1 MIRYRCPHCSL
12 LTAAHERRIGQA
24 SVCKACLRP
33 HQIPA
38 DSALWLTETGDS
50 LYPDA
55 APVPSQPAPV
65 VERED
70 FHESQLTAPAQP
82 QPAPVAE
89 REDFHEPQLT
99 APELAPERVP
109 VPSLVHTP
117 ETEPVREPESEP
129 VAEVTEVDPHEE
141 PEPVAA
147 PVRVVLPPAP
157 VPALEEEP
165 ERAAVGTTTPPPQPA
180 WVPAP
185 APVQRIRPVTPSPH
199 ESSDTPAPRYA
210 EPVQLQTQAD
220 IAAALTNALTARMK
234 PRAAPRRDLRPS
246 TALWMLLTGLGVAFF
261 FAALFTGAA
270 NRWVVLVAG
279 ALQIALGYAWIVR
292 LTAMRSPLRG
302 RLCAIPVVTPY
313 YLFQQKYAKLRPLRF
328 VLTGCVLVVLSFAVP
343 AVADL
348 TTPLVPKAEPRQV
361 PPDLSTQPVLTQ
373 LRTYRER
380 SDYGG
385 LVRTLGLLAKSD
397 TIHSVDARDRAEI
410 AVELEALCK
419 HEDRTVRLGAMAA
432 LVSWDTTPNNAKA
445 RQVCLDAIRSPS
457 EEERYRALCLLSHW
471 KDAETARAAQ
481 SLIGRPNR
489 QTNQAKQALEEIG
502 GPHAEAAALV
512 LLKRADDLTVRLIAI
527 DILLKVGGP
536 TAGNELEQFA
546 QATDDI
552 GARNSALSA
561 VNQIRG
567 RKRP

>member
-1 MIRYRCPHCSL
+1 
-12 LTAAHERRIGQA
+12 
-24 SVCKACLRP
+24 
-33 HQIPA
+33 
-38 DSALWLTETGDS
+38 
-50 LYPDA
+50 
-55 APVPSQPAPV
+55 
-65 VERED
+65 
-70 FHESQLTAPAQP
+70 
-82 QPAPVAE
+82 
-89 REDFHEPQLT
+89 
-99 APELAPERVP
+99 
-109 VPSLVHTP
+109 
-117 ETEPVREPESEP
+117 
-129 VAEVTEVDPHEE
+129 
-141 PEPVAA
+141 
-147 PVRVVLPPAP
+147 
-157 VPALEEEP
+157 
-165 ERAAVGTTTPPPQPA
+165 
-180 WVPAP
+180 
-185 APVQRIRPVTPSPH
+185 
-199 ESSDTPAPRYA
+199 
-210 EPVQLQTQAD
+210 
-220 IAAALTNALTARMK
+220 MK

-261 FAALFTGAA
+261 LAALFTGPA
-270 NRWVVLVAG
+270 NRWVVLGAG
-279 ALQIALGYAWIVR
+279 ALQITLGYAWIVR
-292 LTAMRSPLRG
+292 LTAMRSAVRG
-302 RLCAIPVVTPY
+302 RLCAVPVITPY

-328 VLTGCVLVVLSFAVP
+328 VLTGAALVALSLIVP

-348 TTPLVPKAEPRQV
+348 TQPLAPKAEPR
-361 PPDLSTQPVLTQ
+361 PTPLDPSTQPVLAQ

-410 AVELEALCK
+410 AVELEGLCK

-445 RQVCLDAIRSPS
+445 RQVCLDAIRSQS

-502 GPHAEAAALV
+502 GPHAEAAGLV

-536 TAGNELEQFA
+536 TAVNELEQFA